1 MKLGKIVS
9 KVEDMRIEVTENKL
23 LRPIAFKV
31 VGDRDFSSMTW
42 KDFLF
47 LMDEVKK
54 TQ

>member
-31 VGDRDFSSMTW
+31 VGDRDFSSMW